1 MVAVEELE
9 LRVPVEAI
17 ASSSAVRIDLS
28 WTCAQLA
35 GAEPF
40 VIEVPADEEQLA
52 RLADSMAGANV
63 MGPYTSPDAAYMVEA
78 LSNAT
83 MEQEQVGLNEL
94 AIHQDARVEAA
105 DGDVGKVEELII
117 EPATGVVSHL
127 VLRKGHFW
135 GKRDVTI
142 PLEQVDHV
150 EGDVVYLK
158 LDKKAIEQLP
168 AVPAPKK

>member
-1 MVAVEELE
+1 MDIPLNVQVFCSDGPGGRSTAIVVDRPTRKVTHFVVAVEELE

-94 AIHQDARVEAA
+94 AIHQDDRASKQRTATSARW
-105 DGDVGKVEELII
+105 
-117 EPATGVVSHL
+117 TN
-127 VLRKGHFW
+127 
-135 GKRDVTI
+135 
-142 PLEQVDHV
+142 
-150 EGDVVYLK
+150 
-158 LDKKAIEQLP
+158 
-168 AVPAPKK
+168 